1 MAVTSWDTP
10 IGFALDNFVNV
21 SRAPLSVES
30 VKLIDAHNVILR
42 GAFVYEMA
50 HSLHQL
56 TQAGALAELRASV
69 PPAAWSRVQA
79 VPGAL
84 IRAGHPVANF
94 LRTYSVNFWQIVP
107 VVSARTPAGGWAL
120 GEVVTYRANGHTYTV
135 TAYTGYVIAP
145 NANACEPL
153 INAVWAAFKRP

>member
-10 IGFALDNFVNV
+10 IGFALDEFVNV
-21 SRAPLSVES
+21 SRAPLTVES

-50 HSLHQL
+50 HSLYQL
-56 TQAGALAELRASV
+56 AQAGVLAELRASV
-69 PPAAWSRVQA
+69 PAAAWSRVQT

-94 LRTYSVNFWQIVP
+94 SRSYSLNIWQIVP
-107 VVSARTPAGGWAL
+107 EVSARTLAGGWAL
-120 GEVVTYRANGHTYTV
+120 GEVVTYQANGQTYTV
-135 TAYTGYVIAP
+135 TAYTGYAIAP
-145 NANACEPL
+145 NSNACVSL
-153 INAVWAAFKRP
+153 NRAVFAAFSRT